1 MDKKITV
8 LEVKKADYSE
18 TLALT
23 EDVND
28 NWRKLI
34 ADTEKEN
41 QQYKGKKK
49 KKK

>member
-8 LEVKKADYSE
+8 LEVEKADYSE

-28 NWRKLI
+28 NWRKLLLD
-34 ADTEKEN
+34 AEKEEN
-41 QQYKGKKK
+41 TYKGKKK